1 LYKKEKNIMTEVK
14 FYDALYEPD
23 GTLNYAVIT
32 ARYENKWIFVRHQDL
47 STWEIAGG
55 HIESGETSHEAARRE
70 LMEETGAV
78 RFNLE
83 CVATYSVTREGE
95 AGYGR
100 LYLAEVAKLGDI
112 TDVSEIAEIVLLDT
126 LPENL
131 TYPDIQPFLFR
142 RAIDY
147 QQVGNPDPIC

>member
-1 LYKKEKNIMTEVK
+1 MTEVK

-23 GTLNYAVIT
+23 GTLIYSVIT

-55 HIESGETSHEAARRE
+55 HIESGETSHDAARRE
-70 LMEETGAV
+70 LMEETGSL

-83 CVATYSVTREGE
+83 CVATYSVTKAGQT
-95 AGYGR
+95 GYGR
-100 LYLAEVAKLGDI
+100 LYLAEVTKLGSI
-112 TDVSEIAEIVLLDT
+112 PDVSEVAEIKLLDT

-131 TYPDIQPFLFR
+131 TYPDIQPLLFWKSV
-142 RAIDY
+142 DY
-147 QQVGNPDPIC
+147 MSVGRPDKIC

>member
-1 LYKKEKNIMTEVK
+1 MTEVK

-23 GTLNYAVIT
+23 GALIYAVIS

-70 LMEETGAV
+70 LMEETGAL

-83 CVATYSVTREGE
+83 CVATYSVTSEGK

-100 LYLAEVAKLGDI
+100 LYLAEVAKLGSI
-112 TDVSEIAEIVLLDT
+112 PDVSEIAEVELLDT
-126 LPENL
+126 IPENL
-131 TYPDIQPFLFR
+131 TYPDIQPSFFWKAVEYMKIGR
-142 RAIDY
+142 
-147 QQVGNPDPIC
+147 PDVIC

>member
-1 LYKKEKNIMTEVK
+1 MTEVK

-23 GTLNYAVIT
+23 GRLIYAIIA
-32 ARYENKWIFVRHQDL
+32 ARYENKWIFVRHQDR

-70 LMEETGAV
+70 LMEETGAL

-83 CVATYSVTREGE
+83 CVATYSATQDGE

-100 LYLAEVAKLGDI
+100 LYLAEVAKMGSVPDAA
-112 TDVSEIAEIVLLDT
+112 EIAEIILLDT
-126 LPENL
+126 LPEDL
-131 TYPDIQPFLFR
+131 TYPDIQPLLFR
-142 RAIDY
+142 QSVEYMKMGR
-147 QQVGNPDPIC
+147 PDPIC

>member
-1 LYKKEKNIMTEVK
+1 MTEVK

-23 GTLNYAVIT
+23 GTVAYAVIS

-70 LMEETGAV
+70 LMEETGAL

-83 CVATYSVTREGE
+83 CVATYSVTNDGE

-100 LYLAEVAKLGDI
+100 LYLAEIAKLGSI
-112 TDVSEIAEIVLLDT
+112 PDVTEIAEIVLLDT

-131 TYPDIQPFLFR
+131 TYPDIQPFLFWKSIEYMNNGR
-142 RAIDY
+142 
-147 QQVGNPDPIC
+147 PDPIC